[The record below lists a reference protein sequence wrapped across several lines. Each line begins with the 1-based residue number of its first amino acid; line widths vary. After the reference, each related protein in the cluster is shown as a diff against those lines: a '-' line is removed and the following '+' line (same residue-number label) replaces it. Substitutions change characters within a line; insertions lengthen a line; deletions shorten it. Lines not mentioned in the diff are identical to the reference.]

1 MKKLRRLFVF
11 LMVLVL
17 ALSSTALALEPGE
30 VPVYLHIPAEKITL
44 LCPREN
50 WCNGGDACL
59 KRLSDELG
67 PENVVLK

>member
-1 MKKLRRLFVF
+1 MDRVSA
-11 LMVLVL
+11 M
-17 ALSSTALALEPGE
+17 LALEPGE